1 VKDWGQDILEACQP
15 FALKLDEANN
25 TNDHTQSLENALERI
40 QDPDKTP
47 SARVLQDVEAY
58 NGSYFDFIMDLSSR
72 YTNKLK
78 TDNFSSQT
86 LNEYVSNA
94 QSSITRQ
101 QDIEHEKQLEFEK
114 FRRDYVS
121 QEASR
126 VILEENG

>member
-1 VKDWGQDILEACQP
+1 MLLPVRTGPYILYIS
-15 FALKLDEANN
+15 
-25 TNDHTQSLENALERI
+25 HRI
-40 QDPDKTP
+40 
-47 SARVLQDVEAY
+47 Y
-58 NGSYFDFIMDLSSR
+58 GSYFDFIMDLSSR

-78 TDNFSSQT
+78 TDNLPDQT

-101 QDIEHEKQLEFEK
+101 QDIEQEKQLEFEE

-126 VILEENG
+126 IILEEEG